1 MSLWIW
7 TEFDRRNKVYN
18 TKKNGMAFGDPHLLA
33 VNCKSNVG
41 TQTVYNLDVI
51 GGT

>member
-1 MSLWIW
+1 MCPYESGQNSI
-7 TEFDRRNKVYN
+7 DVIRCIIQ
-18 TKKNGMAFGDPHLLA
+18 KNGMAFGDPHLLA